1 MTINKKS
8 IDTLLVMLCMLAP
21 ITPVFY
27 AKKLVIIFFSFL
39 VFRILV
45 GKDLF
50 YLLNIKILIFVLF
63 LPSMMM
69 SIFYPG
75 EDFYRFWP
83 VLLIVFAFPFS
94 DFKINYSKPLFLII
108 CIFYFLIIT
117 QFFLAYGDDFFL
129 NFRDKWYPH
138 VAPHKFDGGFTD
150 SLIESIFSGN
160 RTKRFGGLY
169 HNPNDLAGM
178 IMIYFLIFD
187 CLSKNQLTIYE
198 GKKKIFFKIIY
209 VVTLVL
215 IISSLFLTS
224 SRAVLVP
231 FIVYLFFKNLD
242 FKAIKEFKIKK
253 AAVPFLLISIVIFFL
268 IIESVFDGIF
278 AERSSFLYKFNYF
291 FKYIEE
297 TNFYNL
303 MIGGNFGLFFDQE
316 YGYWLASSGLIGY
329 LAFIIFFRMM
339 IKIVPTTKLLILVF
353 LLIGLGATVFYNFML
368 ISIVTSLLI
377 INSSLY
383 FNNIK
388 LNKK

>member
-1 MTINKKS
+1 MKINKKS
-8 IDTLLVMLCMLAP
+8 TDTLLIMLCILAP
-21 ITPVFY
+21 VTPVIY
-27 AKKLVIIFFSFL
+27 AKKFVIIFFSFL
-39 VFRILV
+39 VLRVLV
-45 GKDLF
+45 SKDLF
-50 YLLNIKILIFVLF
+50 HLLNVKILIFLLF
-63 LPSMMM
+63 LPSIIM
-69 SIFYPG
+69 SIYYPG
-75 EDFYRFWP
+75 EDFFRFWP

-94 DFKINYSKPLFLII
+94 DFKFNYSKPLFLII
-108 CIFYFLIIT
+108 CILHFLIIT
-117 QFFLAYGDDFFL
+117 QFFLAYGDDLFL
-129 NFRDKWYPH
+129 NFRDRWYPH

-178 IMIYFLIFD
+178 IMIYFMIFD
-187 CLSKNQLTIYE
+187 CLSKYQLTLNM
-198 GKKKIFFKIIY
+198 GKKKNFFKIIY
-209 VVTLVL
+209 VVTFAL

-231 FIVYLFFKNLD
+231 FIVYLFCKNLD
-242 FKAIKEFKIKK
+242 LKVLKEFKIKK
-253 AAVPFLLISIVIFFL
+253 AAAPFLLIAIIIFFL
-268 IIESVFDGIF
+268 IIESVLDGIF
-278 AERSSFLYKFNYF
+278 QERASFLYKFKYF
-291 FKYIEE
+291 FKYIVEVKSHE
-297 TNFYNL
+297 L
-303 MIGGNFGLFFDQE
+303 LIGGNFGLFFDQE

-339 IKIVPTTKLLILVF
+339 IKIVPTTKLLVLVF
-353 LLIGLGATVFYNFML
+353 LLIGLGATIFYNFML

>member
-1 MTINKKS
+1 M
-8 IDTLLVMLCMLAP
+8 
-21 ITPVFY
+21 
-27 AKKLVIIFFSFL
+27 
-39 VFRILV
+39 
-45 GKDLF
+45 
-50 YLLNIKILIFVLF
+50 
-63 LPSMMM
+63 
-69 SIFYPG
+69 
-75 EDFYRFWP
+75 
-83 VLLIVFAFPFS
+83 
-94 DFKINYSKPLFLII
+94 
-108 CIFYFLIIT
+108 
-117 QFFLAYGDDFFL
+117 
-129 NFRDKWYPH
+129 
-138 VAPHKFDGGFTD
+138 
-150 SLIESIFSGN
+150 
-160 RTKRFGGLY
+160 
-169 HNPNDLAGM
+169 
-178 IMIYFLIFD
+178 
-187 CLSKNQLTIYE
+187 
-198 GKKKIFFKIIY
+198 
-209 VVTLVL
+209 

-278 AERSSFLYKFNYF
+278 SERSSFLYKFNYF